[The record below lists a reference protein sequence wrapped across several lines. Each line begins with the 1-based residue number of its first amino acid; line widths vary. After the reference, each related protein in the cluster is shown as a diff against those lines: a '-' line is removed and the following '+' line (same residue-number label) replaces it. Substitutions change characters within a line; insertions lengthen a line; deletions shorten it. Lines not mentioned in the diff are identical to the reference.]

1 MVHWT
6 MCALAERVSQSEIVL
21 PLRTTCYYSPLAEVG
36 VFSIEIKMEEGAI
49 RRLVWNAIADMHWKK
64 AKGHGIVYI
73 GREMPRFCRR

>member
-1 MVHWT
+1 MVIGF
-6 MCALAERVSQSEIVL
+6 MVYGDR
-21 PLRTTCYYSPLAEVG
+21 G
-36 VFSIEIKMEEGAI
+36 VKCKIKMEEGAI

>member
-1 MVHWT
+1 MVYGNRGAK
-6 MCALAERVSQSEIVL
+6 CK
-21 PLRTTCYYSPLAEVG
+21 
-36 VFSIEIKMEEGAI
+36 IKMEEGAI

>member
-1 MVHWT
+1 MKIF
-6 MCALAERVSQSEIVL
+6 EIVYKK
-21 PLRTTCYYSPLAEVG
+21 R
-36 VFSIEIKMEEGAI
+36 SIAIGFIVYGDRGAKCKIKMEEGAI